1 MQDSETEMGG
11 GGHLSRDQGQLYSNT
26 VDGQDRQLHGD

>member
-11 GGHLSRDQGQLYSNT
+11 HLSMNQGQLYSNT
-26 VDGQDRQLHGD
+26 LDGQDRQLHGD